1 MTTITKPARSVDW
14 TKDRIAALATPEVRQ
29 LRVNAERLND
39 PEIMQRCDAVLDER
53 PRGRSAAAKKA
64 SPSGVAPKPRRKKSK
79 PAAAAP
85 TSEAPDAGG
94 AA

>member
-1 MTTITKPARSVDW
+1 MTTISKPARSVDW

-29 LRVNAERLND
+29 LRLNAERLND
-39 PEIMQRCDAVLDER
+39 PEIMQRCDQVLDER

-64 SPSGVAPKPRRKKSK
+64 SPSGVLPPPRKKRK
-79 PAAAAP
+79 APAAK
-85 TSEAPDAGG
+85 TVEAKSPETGG

>member
-1 MTTITKPARSVDW
+1 MTTISKPARSVDW

-29 LRVNAERLND
+29 LRANAERLND
-39 PEIMQRCDAVLDER
+39 PEIMLRCDQVLDER

-64 SPSGVAPKPRRKKSK
+64 SPSGVLPPPRKKRK
-79 PAAAAP
+79 APAAKAP
-85 TSEAPDAGG
+85 ETGG